1 MIKKTIPYEDLN
13 GNQLVDDFYFNISK
27 SELIDMQIEDESFQS
42 KIQRIVD
49 TKDNRKLQKLISDL
63 IDKSYGVRSSDGIEF
78 LKDADSLHHF
88 KATNAYDVLR
98 IELATDADKL
108 TEFVKG
114 IMPKD
119 LMEKAEEE
127 SKAQIEELQN
137 HQKNIPAPPVK

>member
-27 SELIDMQIEDESFQS
+27 SELIDMQIEDDTFKS
-42 KIQRIVD
+42 KIQRIID
-49 TKDNRKLQKLISDL
+49 TKDNRKLQQLISEL
-63 IDKSYGVRSSDGIEF
+63 IDKSYGKRSSDGIEF
-78 LKDADSLHHF
+78 LKDADILHHF

-137 HQKNIPAPPVK
+137 RQKNIPAPPVK